1 MMQVAGDEVVD
12 ATRRGG
18 LLRFM
23 NHCCTPNCRIEKL
36 NVAGDER
43 CGVFTAGTV
52 NAGVELTFNYCFDHS
67 DDAVCCLC
75 S

>member
-1 MMQVAGDEVVD
+1 MQVAGDEVVD
-12 ATRRGG
+12 ATCRGG

-23 NHCCTPNCRIEKL
+23 NHCCTPNCRIEKW
-36 NVAGDER
+36 NVAGEER

-52 NAGVELTFNYCFDHS
+52 NAGDELTFDYGFDRS
-67 DDAVCCLC
+67 DLAVCCPC